1 MKKQQADD
9 DILQA
14 RDRVSELKELVRRLD
29 FDLIS
34 QSRDLHELCFANDLH
49 DRAVVIL
56 LSHTAAQSNEQR
68 LQLEEKQKKHL
79 MSLVMDLKFYCRDA

>member
-1 MKKQQADD
+1 MKSAQSRIKLIEAYLMKKQQADD

-56 LSHTAAQSNEQR
+56 LSYTAA
-68 LQLEEKQKKHL
+68 
-79 MSLVMDLKFYCRDA
+79 